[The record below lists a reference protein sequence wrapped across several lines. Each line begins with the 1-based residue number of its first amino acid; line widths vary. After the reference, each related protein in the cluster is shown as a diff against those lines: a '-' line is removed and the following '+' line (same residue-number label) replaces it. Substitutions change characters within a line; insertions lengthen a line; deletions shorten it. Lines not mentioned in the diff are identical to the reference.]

1 MRTFEHFT
9 NKTSGVRLHVDTYY
23 DETKYIVSTREERKK
38 KKKRARGRVLEA
50 KP

>member
-1 MRTFEHFT
+1 MNIST

-23 DETKYIVSTREERKK
+23 DETKYIVVRTREERKKK

>member
-1 MRTFEHFT
+1 MNIST

-23 DETKYIVSTREERKK
+23 DETKYIVVRTREERKK